1 MGTSAA
7 NLTIDQSVTGL
18 LNKLESVT
26 VGDNGKF
33 FDNDVP
39 SWTWTSGP
47 KNLYDGKEI
56 PY

>member
-1 MGTSAA
+1 MGGSAA
-7 NLTIDQSVTGL
+7 NLTVDESVAGL

-26 VGDNGKF
+26 AEDNGKF
-33 FDNDVP
+33 FDNNVP

-47 KNLYDGKEI
+47 KNLYDGKEM